1 MIIRRAML
9 AFLILYVPAI
19 TYGAITLALGQT
31 LPVYVLLFGVL
42 MGFLFALLHA
52 GQRLGCKQAVG
63 LCGLTFIVSLT
74 FESVDVATG
83 LISVPYHYSQNLG
96 PMFLNLVP
104 LIIPVAWFT
113 MIYPSFVIAD
123 WLIPAG
129 WEQWRRLLS
138 VAAIGGLVMTAWDVV
153 IDPVAVAQG
162 SWVWE
167 VNGPYFGIP
176 LQNFWGWWLT
186 TFVVFALYL
195 LCVRRHERTV
205 SDPGFDRLAV
215 VFYAVTVLGGG
226 ISAVLGGMDGPALAG
241 FFAVIPW
248 VTMGW
253 IAMNDRSG

>member
-1 MIIRRAML
+1 ML
-9 AFLILYVPAI
+9 AFLILSVPAVA
-19 TYGAITLALGQT
+19 YCSITLALEQT
-31 LPVYVLLFGVL
+31 LSDYVFLFGVL

-52 GQRLGCKQAVG
+52 GQRLGWKQAVG

-74 FESVDVATG
+74 FESVGVATG
-83 LISVPYHYSQNLG
+83 LIYAPYHYSQNLG

-104 LIIPVAWFT
+104 LIIPVAWFM

-153 IDPVAVAQG
+153 GDPVAVAHG
-162 SWVWE
+162 SWAWE

-195 LCVRRHERTV
+195 LWTRRHERTG
-205 SDPGFDRLAV
+205 SDAGFDRLAV
-215 VFYAVTVLGGG
+215 VFYAVKVLGDLLY
-226 ISAVLGGMDGPALAG
+226 AVLRDMGGPALVG
-241 FFAVIPW
+241 FFAVTPW

-253 IAMNDRSG
+253 IAMNDRSR